1 MVIRYRKIH
10 AEINAFQWDAPCFRF
25 SFTHQLWRSVY
36 FYSLWIF
43 FNICLLLFPSLSS
56 GIGRNW
62 PWASGG
68 SSILAEYGTLHL
80 EFMHL
85 SKLSG
90 NPEFAQKVTD
100 KHENKQYYSTLTYGC
115 MPHTCTCVLYVSV
128 MEGDIERCLLQNK
141 TEEKKTLLPYLVTQ
155 ILTMSHCN

>member
-1 MVIRYRKIH
+1 MVVLHVAVVLLH
-10 AEINAFQWDAPCFRF
+10 AAVVQC
-25 SFTHQLWRSVY
+25 V
-36 FYSLWIF
+36 
-43 FNICLLLFPSLSS
+43 LLFCFLNRNLSLSSFLSLSS

-100 KHENKQYYSTLTYGC
+100 THKSRYYFFH
-115 MPHTCTCVLYVSV
+115 M
-128 MEGDIERCLLQNK
+128 
-141 TEEKKTLLPYLVTQ
+141 
-155 ILTMSHCN
+155 

>member
-1 MVIRYRKIH
+1 M
-10 AEINAFQWDAPCFRF
+10 EQM
-25 SFTHQLWRSVY
+25 LY
-36 FYSLWIF
+36 FV
-43 FNICLLLFPSLSS
+43 PDSLSLLPLIFPPQTSVFLSFFCS

-90 NPEFAQKVTD
+90 NPEFAQKV
-100 KHENKQYYSTLTYGC
+100 NGPLRSTRGTS
-115 MPHTCTCVLYVSV
+115 PVSAASQF
-128 MEGDIERCLLQNK
+128 LLSR
-141 TEEKKTLLPYLVTQ
+141 LV
-155 ILTMSHCN
+155 

>member
-1 MVIRYRKIH
+1 MV
-10 AEINAFQWDAPCFRF
+10 PC
-25 SFTHQLWRSVY
+25 V
-36 FYSLWIF
+36 
-43 FNICLLLFPSLSS
+43 NICLPLFSCPYS

-90 NPEFAQKVTD
+90 NPEFAQKVM
-100 KHENKQYYSTLTYGC
+100 QYK
-115 MPHTCTCVLYVSV
+115 
-128 MEGDIERCLLQNK
+128 DDRI
-141 TEEKKTLLPYLVTQ
+141 YLFIYYYIIFFSRISYQ
-155 ILTMSHCN
+155 EA